1 MLLFHSLER
10 NQVVL
15 CCGDGVLDCG
25 RERNID
31 VCAVDSAERVV
42 RGAPVEVEAES
53 WPVASECVIARETLR
68 QELATEPASE
78 TASRPQR
85 TLWLC
90 ADQTISWTGVQVTS
104 LSRSFHHPR

>member
-1 MLLFHSLER
+1 MLLLHSLER

-15 CCGDGVLDCG
+15 CCGDGVLDCR

-31 VCAVDSAERVV
+31 VCAVDSAARVV

-53 WPVASECVIARETLR
+53 WPVASECVIVRETLL
-68 QELATEPASE
+68 QELG
-78 TASRPQR
+78 TA
-85 TLWLC
+85 LWLC
-90 ADQTISWTGVQVTS
+90 VDQAISWTGVQVTL